1 MVCYLLQLAKELG
14 QTLQQHPLEE
24 LSGLLEKVMVN
35 LDHKPSL
42 SSLWFTGPAMFHF
55 PSPPQQLPASL
66 GEEPGRSKSDHES
79 VCAVP
84 CEFYISLTL
93 ICWKWSCQ
101 GHVEIK
107 CCSMVVNIEEEKKLS
122 TCWGLHGISDVAYR
136 LGQSTGS

>member
-1 MVCYLLQLAKELG
+1 MV
-14 QTLQQHPLEE
+14 
-24 LSGLLEKVMVN
+24 
-35 LDHKPSL
+35 
-42 SSLWFTGPAMFHF
+42 FHF
-55 PSPPQQLPASL
+55 LFNLIPLLPPLHLITPHPVEKNIPEEEVFLHVSETSEKDTVTMAAASV
-66 GEEPGRSKSDHES
+66 EPGRSKSDHES

-84 CEFYISLTL
+84 CEFYISLIL

-107 CCSMVVNIEEEKKLS
+107 CCSMVVNIEEEEKKLS